1 MPASSEQN
9 NVNFVIFIN
18 RKCIK
23 AIYSVKTNKQTQ
35 NKLTLGL
42 IGWDGGLSTLCHIC
56 GFVCQERMLKTFPDP
71 GFLCSKD
78 GVV

>member
-9 NVNFVIFIN
+9 KNVNFVIFIN

-23 AIYSVKTNKQTQ
+23 AIYSVKTNKQ

-42 IGWDGGLSTLCHIC
+42 IGWDGGLSTLSYSFRFAC
-56 GFVCQERMLKTFPDP
+56 
-71 GFLCSKD
+71 
-78 GVV
+78 